1 MTKYIRD
8 AATGVLYLK
17 DSSAMAS
24 HTQQES
30 TTSLIYDLQNQINT
44 LSAKLEKL
52 TALIHTGQK
61 WQQTLDQM

>member
-8 AATGVLYLK
+8 AETGVLYLK
-17 DSSAMAS
+17 DSSAIAS
-24 HTQQES
+24 HSQQES
-30 TTSLIYDLQNQINT
+30 VTSSIHNLQNQINT